1 MSELLNVQDLKTNF
15 YTYEGVVKALDEV
28 SFKIEEGDTLGL
40 VGETGCGKSVTSLSI
55 MRLIFPPG
63 KIESGK
69 VIFNLKNN
77 SKSRYVDLLKQT
89 EHWMQMIRGNE
100 ISMIFQEPSSALNPV
115 YTVGEQIAESFLLHQ
130 KRQLYQEAASKIDKE
145 LTKKRNFFIRKIALS
160 IEKKMCQLALKEK
173 ETFIFKFLSHIPLL
187 NMHLHRIKKIA
198 LDKSVVLLRMMGVPN
213 PEGVVYRYPHELSGG
228 MQQRVVIAIAL
239 ACHPK
244 LLIADEPTSN
254 LDVTIQAQILDLIK
268 ELKKT
273 MKASV
278 LFISHDLGV
287 IAEVCRWVAV
297 MYAGCICELATV
309 EELFENPLH
318 PYTRALLRSIPR
330 PGIKNLESIE
340 GNVPNLVNPPPG
352 CRFHPRCP
360 KAKEKCTRVKPK
372 IKKVGK
378 DHFVA
383 CHFYGD

>member
-145 LTKKRNFFIRKIALS
+145 LTKKRNFFIQRITLS

-187 NMHLHRIKKIA
+187 NMYLHRIKKIA
-198 LDKSVVLLRMMGVPN
+198 LDKSVILLRMMGVPN

-228 MQQRVVIAIAL
+228 MQQRVVIAMAL

-340 GNVPNLVNPPPG
+340 GNVPNLVNPPSG

-372 IKKVGK
+372 IEKVGK

>member
-130 KRQLYQEAASKIDKE
+130 KKQLYQEAASKIDKE
-145 LTKKRNFFIRKIALS
+145 LTKKRNLFIRKIALS

-187 NMHLHRIKKIA
+187 NMYLHRIKKIA

-340 GNVPNLVNPPPG
+340 GNVPNLVNPPSG

-372 IKKVGK
+372 IEKVGK
-378 DHFVA
+378 NHFVA

>member
-130 KRQLYQEAASKIDKE
+130 KRQLY
-145 LTKKRNFFIRKIALS
+145 
-160 IEKKMCQLALKEK
+160 
-173 ETFIFKFLSHIPLL
+173 
-187 NMHLHRIKKIA
+187 
-198 LDKSVVLLRMMGVPN
+198 
-213 PEGVVYRYPHELSGG
+213 
-228 MQQRVVIAIAL
+228 
-239 ACHPK
+239 
-244 LLIADEPTSN
+244 
-254 LDVTIQAQILDLIK
+254 
-268 ELKKT
+268 
-273 MKASV
+273 
-278 LFISHDLGV
+278 
-287 IAEVCRWVAV
+287 
-297 MYAGCICELATV
+297 
-309 EELFENPLH
+309 
-318 PYTRALLRSIPR
+318 
-330 PGIKNLESIE
+330 
-340 GNVPNLVNPPPG
+340 
-352 CRFHPRCP
+352 
-360 KAKEKCTRVKPK
+360 
-372 IKKVGK
+372 
-378 DHFVA
+378 
-383 CHFYGD
+383 

>member
-372 IKKVGK
+372 IEKVGK

>member
-145 LTKKRNFFIRKIALS
+145 LTKKRNFFIQRITLS

-340 GNVPNLVNPPPG
+340 GNVPNLVNPPSG

-372 IKKVGK
+372 IEKVGK

>member
-130 KRQLYQEAASKIDKE
+130 KKQLYQEAASKIDKE
-145 LTKKRNFFIRKIALS
+145 LTKKRNLFIQRITLS

-228 MQQRVVIAIAL
+228 MQQRVVIAMAL

-340 GNVPNLVNPPPG
+340 GNVPNLVNPPSG

>member
-145 LTKKRNFFIRKIALS
+145 LTKKRNLFIRKIALS

-340 GNVPNLVNPPPG
+340 GNVPNLVNPPSG

-372 IKKVGK
+372 IEKVGK

>member
-340 GNVPNLVNPPPG
+340 GNVPNLVNPPSG

>member
-1 MSELLNVQDLKTNF
+1 MQDLKTNF

-145 LTKKRNFFIRKIALS
+145 LTKKRNFFIQRITLS

-187 NMHLHRIKKIA
+187 NMYLHRIKKIA
-198 LDKSVVLLRMMGVPN
+198 LDKSVILLRMMGVPN
-213 PEGVVYRYPHELSGG
+213 PDGVVYRYPHELSGG
-228 MQQRVVIAIAL
+228 MQQRVVIAMAL

-309 EELFENPLH
+309 EELLENPLH

-340 GNVPNLVNPPPG
+340 GNVPNLVNPPSG

-372 IKKVGK
+372 IEKVGK

>member
-145 LTKKRNFFIRKIALS
+145 LTKKRNFFIQRITLS

-340 GNVPNLVNPPPG
+340 GNVPNLVNPPSG

>member
-145 LTKKRNFFIRKIALS
+145 LTKKRNFFIQRITLS

-187 NMHLHRIKKIA
+187 NMYLHRIKKIA

-228 MQQRVVIAIAL
+228 MQQRVVIAMAL

-340 GNVPNLVNPPPG
+340 GNVPNLVNPPSG

-372 IKKVGK
+372 IEKVGK

>member
-1 MSELLNVQDLKTNF
+1 
-15 YTYEGVVKALDEV
+15 
-28 SFKIEEGDTLGL
+28 
-40 VGETGCGKSVTSLSI
+40 
-55 MRLIFPPG
+55 
-63 KIESGK
+63 
-69 VIFNLKNN
+69 
-77 SKSRYVDLLKQT
+77 
-89 EHWMQMIRGNE
+89 
-100 ISMIFQEPSSALNPV
+100 
-115 YTVGEQIAESFLLHQ
+115 
-130 KRQLYQEAASKIDKE
+130 SKIDKE
-145 LTKKRNFFIRKIALS
+145 LTKKRNLFIRKIALS

-173 ETFIFKFLSHIPLL
+173 EAFIFKFLSHIPLL

-198 LDKSVVLLRMMGVPN
+198 LDKSVILLRMMGVPN

-228 MQQRVVIAIAL
+228 MQQRVVIAMAL

-340 GNVPNLVNPPPG
+340 GNVPNLVNPPSG

-372 IKKVGK
+372 IEKVGK